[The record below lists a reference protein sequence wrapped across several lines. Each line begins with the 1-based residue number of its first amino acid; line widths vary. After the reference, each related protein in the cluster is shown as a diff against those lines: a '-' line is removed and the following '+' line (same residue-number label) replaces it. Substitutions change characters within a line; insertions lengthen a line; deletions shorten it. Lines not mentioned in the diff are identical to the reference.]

1 MDHLELLRRLAI
13 DDDRLSGENLAEPLA
28 GPLSQKAFALARIG
42 ALCGVGGTDASFSSA
57 VDAAIRAGATAV
69 ELVQLIA
76 ALVPIIGMPR
86 AVAAAQ
92 HLAVAL
98 GLDLETFVSADD

>member
-13 DDDRLSGENLAEPLA
+13 DDDRLANERFAESDR
-28 GPLSQKAFALARIG
+28 GPLDPRSLALARLG
-42 ALCGVGGTDASFSSA
+42 ALCGVGGTDASFSSSA
-57 VDAAIRAGATAV
+57 DAAIRAGSTAP
-69 ELVQLIA
+69 ELVQLVVS
-76 ALVPIIGMPR
+76 LVPVIGMPR

-98 GLDLETFVSADD
+98 GLDLETFVTADD

>member
-13 DDDRLSGENLAEPLA
+13 DDDRLSGESLTEPGD
-28 GPLSQKAFALARIG
+28 GPLSPKALALARLG

-57 VDAAIRAGATAV
+57 VDAAIRAGATGP
-69 ELVQLIA
+69 ELVH
-76 ALVPIIGMPR
+76 LVVAVVPVVGMPR

-98 GLDLETFVSADD
+98 GLDLETFVPSDS

>member
-13 DDDRLSGENLAEPLA
+13 DDDRLSGEGVAESEA
-28 GPLSQKAFALARIG
+28 GPLRSKPLALARLG

-57 VDAAIRAGATAV
+57 ADAAIRAGSTAP
-69 ELVQLIA
+69 ELVQLIVS
-76 ALVPIIGMPR
+76 LVPVIGMPR

-98 GLDLETFVSADD
+98 GLDLETFVTADD

>member
-13 DDDRLSGENLAEPLA
+13 DDDRLSLEGVAELDA
-28 GPLSQKAFALARIG
+28 GPLGPRSLALVRLG

-57 VDAAIRAGATAV
+57 VDAAIRAGATGP
-69 ELVQLIA
+69 ELVQLVVA
-76 ALVPIIGMPR
+76 VVPVVGMPR

>member
-13 DDDRLSGENLAEPLA
+13 DDDRLSGEGLPEPA
-28 GPLSQKAFALARIG
+28 GPLGPKSLALARLG

-57 VDAAIRAGATAV
+57 VDGAIRAGSTAA
-69 ELVQLIA
+69 ELVQLIVA
-76 ALVPIIGMPR
+76 VAPVVGMPR

-98 GLDLETFVSADD
+98 DLDLETFVSGAD